1 MLARLAWR
9 SLWRH
14 RRRTIIT
21 VTSIG
26 FGLGLFV
33 FSVAL
38 ADGMYAR
45 LVDDAVRMQA
55 GHVTVE
61 HAGYRDAPAVDLRVR
76 DVDALAARIRALP
89 DVEGTKR
96 LVLGQGVARSGS
108 GAAGVAVMGVE
119 PAVEARTSPLARRI
133 VSGRYLAADDGPR
146 VVVGA
151 GLAERLD
158 LAEGKKL
165 VLTTNDASGT
175 LVETLFRVVGV
186 FRTGAEEIDGYL
198 VQMPLAAAQR
208 LYGLGP
214 DDATQLGVVLDDA
227 DRVRRDAARVR
238 AIAGDSGQT
247 LAVRPWQEE
256 LPELAAFI
264 RIDRTSDFVFH
275 ALLLALV
282 LFTIFNTLLMSVL
295 EREREFAVLL
305 AIGTSPADVRG
316 QVLLESA
323 YIGVLGCVLGLV
335 VGGTGA
341 GLVQVYG
348 LDLTRFYHQGLT
360 ISGLAV
366 STTLHARV
374 TARSLGLLG
383 GTVFVATVLLGLW
396 PMRRAARVPVADLLR

>member
-1 MLARLAWR
+1 MVARLAWR

-21 VTSIG
+21 VASIG
-26 FGLGLFV
+26 FGLALFV
-33 FSVAL
+33 FSVSL
-38 ADGMYAR
+38 AAGMYAR
-45 LVDDAVRMQA
+45 LIDDAVRMQA

-61 HAGYRDAPAVDLRVR
+61 HADYRDAPAVDLRVR
-76 DVDALAARIRALP
+76 DAGALAGRIAALP
-89 DVEGTKR
+89 GVEGTKR
-96 LVLGQGVARSGS
+96 LVLGQGVARSGT

-119 PAVEARTSPLARRI
+119 PAVEARASPLARRL
-133 VSGRYLAADDGPR
+133 VAGRYLAPDDGAR

-151 GLAERLD
+151 ALAERLD

-165 VLTTNDASGT
+165 VITTNDASGA
-175 LVETLFRVVGV
+175 LVEALFRVAGV
-186 FRTGAEEIDGYL
+186 FRTGAEEVDGYL
-198 VQMPLAAAQR
+198 VQAPLDAVQR
-208 LYGLGP
+208 LYGLGA
-214 DDATQLGVVLDDA
+214 DEVTQLGVVLADA
-227 DRVRRDAARVR
+227 DRQRAVARRVAALVDDPR
-238 AIAGDSGQT
+238 

-264 RIDRTSDFVFH
+264 RIDRTSDYIFH
-275 ALLLALV
+275 SLLLALV

-305 AIGTSPADVRG
+305 AIGTSPAELRR

-323 YIGVLGCVLGLV
+323 FIGALGCTVGLVLGGAV
-335 VGGTGA
+335 A

-348 LDLTRFYHQGLT
+348 LDLTRFYREGLT

-374 TARSLGLLG
+374 TARALALLG
-383 GTVFVATVLLGLW
+383 GAVFLATLLLGVW
-396 PMRRAARVPVADLLR
+396 PMRRAGRVAIADVLR

>member
-1 MLARLAWR
+1 MVARLAWR

-21 VTSIG
+21 VASIG
-26 FGLGLFV
+26 FGLALFV
-33 FSVAL
+33 LSVSL
-38 ADGMYAR
+38 AAGMYAR
-45 LVDDAVRMQA
+45 LIDDAVRMQA

-61 HAGYRDAPAVDLRVR
+61 HADYRDAPAVDLRVR
-76 DVDALAARIRALP
+76 DAGALAGRIAALP
-89 DVEGTKR
+89 GVEGTKR
-96 LVLGQGVARSGS
+96 LVLGQGVARSGT

-119 PAVEARTSPLARRI
+119 PAVEARASPLARRL
-133 VSGRYLAADDGPR
+133 VAGRYLAPDDGAR

-151 GLAERLD
+151 ALAERLD

-165 VLTTNDASGT
+165 VITTNDASGA
-175 LVETLFRVVGV
+175 LVEALFRVAGV
-186 FRTGAEEIDGYL
+186 FRTGAEEVDGYL
-198 VQMPLAAAQR
+198 VQAPLDAVQR
-208 LYGLGP
+208 LYGLGA
-214 DDATQLGVVLDDA
+214 DEVTQLGVVLADA
-227 DRVRRDAARVR
+227 DRQRAVARRVAALVDDPR
-238 AIAGDSGQT
+238 

-264 RIDRTSDFVFH
+264 RIDRTSDYIFH
-275 ALLLALV
+275 SLLLALV

-305 AIGTSPADVRG
+305 AIGTSPAELRR

-323 YIGVLGCVLGLV
+323 FIGALGCTVGLVLGGAV
-335 VGGTGA
+335 A

-348 LDLTRFYHQGLT
+348 LDLTRFYREGLT

-374 TARSLGLLG
+374 TARALALLG
-383 GTVFVATVLLGLW
+383 GAVFLATLLLGVW
-396 PMRRAARVPVADLLR
+396 PMRRAGRVAIADVLR

>member
-1 MLARLAWR
+1 MVARLAWR

-21 VTSIG
+21 VVSIG
-26 FGLGLFV
+26 FGLALFV
-33 FSVAL
+33 FSVSL

-45 LVDDAVRMQA
+45 LIEDAVRLQA

-61 HAGYRDAPAVDLRVR
+61 DARYRDAPAVDLRVP
-76 DVDALAARIRALP
+76 DVASLAARIGVLP
-89 DVEGTKR
+89 GVEGTKR
-96 LVLGQGVARSGS
+96 LVLGQGVARSGT
-108 GAAGVAVMGVE
+108 GAAGIAVMGVE
-119 PAVEARTSPLARRI
+119 PRVEARTSPLARRL
-133 VSGRYLAADDGPR
+133 VTGRYLEDTDDTR
-146 VVVGA
+146 VVVGS

-165 VLTTNDASGT
+165 VITTNDASGA
-175 LVETLFRVVGV
+175 LVETLFRVTGV
-186 FRTGAEEIDGYL
+186 FRTGAEEIDGYV
-198 VQMPLAAAQR
+198 VQAPIAAAQR

-214 DDATQLGVVLDDA
+214 DEVTQLGVVLAAA
-227 DRVRRDAARVR
+227 DRVPATVRRVR
-238 AIAGDSGQT
+238 ALVHDPG

-264 RIDRTSDFVFH
+264 RIDRTSDYIFH
-275 ALLLALV
+275 TLLLVLV

-305 AIGTSPADVRG
+305 AIGTSPAELRR

-323 YIGVLGCVLGLV
+323 YIGALGCLVGVV
-335 VGGTGA
+335 VGGILA

-348 LDLTRFYHQGLT
+348 LDLTRFYREGLT

-374 TARSLGLLG
+374 TLRALAFLAGM
-383 GTVFVATVLLGLW
+383 VFLATLVLGLW